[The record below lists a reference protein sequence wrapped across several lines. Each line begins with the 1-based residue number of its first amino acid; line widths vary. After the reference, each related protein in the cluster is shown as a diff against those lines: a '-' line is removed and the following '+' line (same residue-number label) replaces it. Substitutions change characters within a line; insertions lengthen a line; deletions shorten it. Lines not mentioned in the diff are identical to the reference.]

1 MTSTHKHSKTTR
13 SRLLLLACLLS
24 SSFLFAQKS
33 PFSVT
38 LTTGV
43 SFPTG
48 KFAGKEFQ
56 PINATP
62 NQNGAARPGLNTN
75 LLISARISSR
85 FYLTL
90 TGGIS
95 RYNRDTDAAEELY
108 SMLYGSGDINIRS
121 ERWEVIK
128 LLAGP
133 SLRLPIGEKL
143 SFRTGIAAGIANTSV
158 PSYKV
163 EHFDQAGQ
171 PVMTS
176 NYIYDVDLSTAF
188 SYQANAG
195 LGYKIG
201 QQITLLFDITYFG
214 ARASGTQTILPI
226 VIGPGPGPNPQPAPD
241 PIYIQHKY
249 PLNNISALIGL
260 EWQF

>member
-1 MTSTHKHSKTTR
+1 MTSTHKHLKTAGG
-13 SRLLLLACLLS
+13 SLLLLAGMLS

-33 PFSVT
+33 PFSVA

-48 KFAGKEFQ
+48 KFAAKEFQ
-56 PINATP
+56 PINAVP
-62 NQNGAARPGLNTN
+62 NQNGAARPGINTN
-75 LLISARISSR
+75 LQINARISSR
-85 FYLTL
+85 FFITL

-95 RYNRDTDAAEELY
+95 RYNRDTDRAEELY
-108 SMLYGSGDINIRS
+108 GMLYGSGNVNIRS
-121 ERWEVIK
+121 ERWEVVK

-133 SLRLPIGEKL
+133 SFRLPVGNKL

-158 PSYKV
+158 PSYKI

-176 NYIYDVDLSTAF
+176 NYNYDVDLSTAF

-201 QQITLLFDITYFG
+201 QQLSLLFDVTYFG
-214 ARASGTQTILPI
+214 ARASGTQIIHPVI
-226 VIGPGPGPNPQPAPD
+226 IGPGPGPQPAAE
-241 PIYIQHKY
+241 PIYLHHKY
-249 PLNNISALIGL
+249 PLNAVSALFGL